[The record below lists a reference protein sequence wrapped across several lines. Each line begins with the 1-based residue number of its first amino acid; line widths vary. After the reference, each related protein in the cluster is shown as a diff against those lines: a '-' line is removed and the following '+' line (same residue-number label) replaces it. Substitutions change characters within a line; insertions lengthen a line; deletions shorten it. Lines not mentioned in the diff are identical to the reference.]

1 MADSMSEGT
10 GRSVTHDSIGTAP
23 TIDDRDI
30 PASRPGGSAPTLQPP
45 VVSVSPEYA
54 EPARIG
60 RYVIIRRLGQ
70 GGMGIVY
77 LAYDPQLDRKV
88 AIKML
93 REDLDAGAQGRA
105 RVQREAQA
113 MAQVSHPNIAHVYE
127 VGESAGRLYLV
138 MEYVAG
144 TSLASWQ
151 RARPRNAASVEEILR
166 IYLQAGEGLMAAH
179 RAGLIHR
186 DFKPDNVLVDDESR
200 ARVVDFGLARA
211 LSGPSLPYL
220 AAAAS
225 HAILA
230 APANPAQGQRLTQS
244 GAMMGT
250 PGYMSPEQIKGI
262 EADARSDQFSFCAAL
277 YEALYRRLP
286 FAGEDVG
293 TYACEVLADRVLQP
307 PPGEVPLVVEN
318 AILRGLSG
326 DPSARFPSLEELIA
340 ALRKGLHPDSESP
353 VTRRAG
359 RWFGL
364 VVSLYSVIV
373 GALSLRQ
380 GLRVNS
386 GSLRSSLITILVF
399 MVGFAGALFAL
410 RRILL
415 RRTTYRQLAYF
426 GIVIVCYVA
435 TARGLGYALE
445 VSRHHYFPLEICG
458 MAALMATEA
467 PHGVRRLGWFSA
479 LLGISGVL
487 VALWPQLEHL
497 IVNTTYP
504 ITVIALFFYRMTAA
518 SPAAPGAPDNDG

>member
-1 MADSMSEGT
+1 MADSMKEGRE
-10 GRSVTHDSIGTAP
+10 RSVTHDPIGTVP
-23 TIDDRDI
+23 TVEDTGI
-30 PASRPGGSAPTLQPP
+30 PASLRGGATLALQPD

-60 RYVIIRRLGQ
+60 RYVVIRRLGQ

-88 AIKML
+88 ALKML
-93 REDLDAGAQGRA
+93 REDLDAAATGRA

-127 VGESAGRLYLV
+127 VGESAGRLYIV

-151 RARPRNAASVEEILR
+151 RARARNADSVEEILR

-186 DFKPDNVLVDDESR
+186 DFKPDNVLVDDEGR

-211 LSGPSLPYL
+211 LSGQPPP
-220 AAAAS
+220 
-225 HAILA
+225 HPA
-230 APANPAQGQRLTQS
+230 APTPLATLAQSQRLTQS
-244 GAMMGT
+244 GTLMGT

-277 YEALYRRLP
+277 YEALYRKLP

-293 TYACEVLADRVLQP
+293 SYACEVLADRALPP

-326 DPSARFPSLEELIA
+326 DPSARFSSMEELIA
-340 ALRKGLHPDSESP
+340 ALQKGLHPDSESP
-353 VTRRAG
+353 LTRRAG

-364 VVSLYSVIV
+364 VVSLYSVVV
-373 GALSLRQ
+373 GALSLRH
-380 GLRVNS
+380 GLRVNT
-386 GSLRSSLITILVF
+386 GSLRSSLVTILVF
-399 MVGFAGALFAL
+399 MVGLAGVLIAL
-410 RRILL
+410 RRVLL
-415 RRTTYRQLAYF
+415 RRTPYRQLAYF

-435 TARGLGYALE
+435 IARGLGCALQI
-445 VSRHHYFPLEICG
+445 SRHHYFPLEICG

-467 PHGVRRLGWFSA
+467 PHGVRRLGWFAA
-479 LLGISGVL
+479 LLGCSGVL
-487 VALWPQLEHL
+487 VAIWPQLEHL

-504 ITVIALFFYRMTAA
+504 ITVIALFYYRMTAA
-518 SPAAPGAPDNDG
+518 SLGSAGSSERSP